1 MKRLLKMK
9 LLTAKKRS
17 KKKFPLEI
25 ANTQYIK
32 TMTPLPELLEGEE
45 LLNPIEVLKHHISPE
60 PRYGANGVAYT
71 EKEYSVFRGSQR
83 LQAALQLG
91 YTHIEAIVINE

>member
-1 MKRLLKMK
+1 MK

-32 TMTPLPELLEGEE
+32 TMTPLPELLEGEK

-60 PRYGANGVAYT
+60 PRFGANGVAYK

-91 YTHIEAIVINE
+91 YTHIEAIVINEWRISR